1 MSKHPPARAAQIE
14 TGPWYKALNG
24 YHWWVLIVAS
34 LGWLFD
40 TMDQRIF
47 VLARGP
53 AMRELLPAGTSVAD
67 VTWYSGLATA
77 VFMVGWAL
85 GGLFFG
91 IMGDRWGR
99 AKTMMLTILVY
110 SGFTGLSALSQNEW
124 DFMGYRFLTGLGVG
138 GEFAAG
144 VTLVA
149 EVMPERARAHALGL
163 LQALSALGNVMG
175 SALSFIVL
183 PLGWRWMFTVGILP
197 ALLVVAV
204 FRKMK
209 EPEAWQKVRDSV
221 NAGGD
226 KKQLGSIADLWTNPR
241 WRRNTIVGLLLAIS
255 GVVGLWGIGFWS
267 PELIREALK
276 DLPLDQRNWYV
287 SMGTLLQDVGA
298 FLGIYTFTVV
308 TAKIGRR
315 PAFVIAFVL
324 GMAATVM
331 TFSLLHKPSD
341 VLWMVPI
348 MGFCTLLVFGGYSI
362 YFPELYPTRL
372 RSSGVGFCYNVGR
385 IIAALG
391 PFTLGGLTV
400 LFRDAGYAA
409 PFRAAA
415 IALSSIYLVGLVAVL
430 FAPETKGKPLPEE
443 G

>member
-1 MSKHPPARAAQIE
+1 MLPSREAEIE
-14 TGPWYKALNG
+14 TGPWHKSLSG
-24 YHWWVLIVAS
+24 YHWWVLIVAT
-34 LGWLFD
+34 LGWMFD

-47 VLARGP
+47 VLSRGP
-53 AMRELLPAGTSVAD
+53 AMKDLLPAGMAAAD
-67 VTWYSGLATA
+67 ITWYSGLATA
-77 VFMVGWAL
+77 IFMVGWAS

-110 SGFTGLSALSQNEW
+110 SGFTGLSALSRNQW
-124 DFMGYRFLTGLGVG
+124 DFMLYRFLTGLGVG

-149 EVMPERARAHALGL
+149 EVMPVRARAHALGL
-163 LQALSALGNVMG
+163 LQAFSAIGNVIG
-175 SALSFIVL
+175 SAISFIVL

-197 ALLVVAV
+197 ALLVAAV

-209 EPEAWQKVRDSV
+209 EPEAWQHVRDSV
-221 NAGGD
+221 AAGGD
-226 KKQLGSIADLWTNPR
+226 RKQLGSLGDLWGHPR
-241 WRRNTIVGLLLAIS
+241 WRKNTIIGLLLAIS

-276 DLPLDQRNWYV
+276 DLPLATRNWYV
-287 SMGTLLQDVGA
+287 SLGTLLQDLGA

-315 PAFVIAFVL
+315 PAFVISFLL
-324 GMAATVM
+324 GLAATVT
-331 TFSLLHKPSD
+331 TFALLHRASD
-341 VLWMVPI
+341 VLWMIPM

-400 LFRDAGYAA
+400 FFKNAGFQT

-415 IALSSIYLVGLVAVL
+415 ISLASIYVLGTVTVL
-430 FAPETKGKPLPEE
+430 FAPETRGQPLPEE
-443 G
+443 

>member
-1 MSKHPPARAAQIE
+1 MQSTSSAGTAQA
-14 TGPWYKALNG
+14 GAWYKALNG

-34 LGWLFD
+34 FGWMFD
-40 TMDQRIF
+40 TMNQRIF
-47 VLARGP
+47 VLSRGP
-53 AMRELLPAGTSVAD
+53 AMRDLLPAGMSVAD
-67 VTWYSGLATA
+67 ITWYSGIATA
-77 VFMVGWAL
+77 VFMLGWAA

-110 SGFTGLSALSQNEW
+110 SIFTGLSALSRNQW

-149 EVMPERARAHALGL
+149 EVMPEIARPHALGS
-163 LQALSALGNVMG
+163 LQALSAIGNVIG
-175 SALSFIVL
+175 SAISFVVL
-183 PLGWRWMFTVGILP
+183 PLGWRWMFLVGVLP
-197 ALLVVAV
+197 ALPVILIFGKV
-204 FRKMK
+204 K
-209 EPEAWQKVRDSV
+209 EPEGWQKIHDSV
-221 NAGGD
+221 AAGGD
-226 KKQLGSIADLWTNPR
+226 RKQLGSIKDLWTNPR
-241 WRRNTIVGLLLAIS
+241 WRRNTIIGLLLAVS

-287 SMGTLLQDVGA
+287 SMGTMLQDVGA
-298 FLGIYTFTVV
+298 FLGISAFTIV
-308 TAKIGRR
+308 TAKVGRR
-315 PAFVIAFVL
+315 PAFVISFLL
-324 GMAATVM
+324 GMASVVM
-331 TFSLLHKPSD
+331 TFGLMHKPSD
-341 VLWMVPI
+341 VLWMVPV

-385 IIAALG
+385 VIAAAG
-391 PFTLGGLTV
+391 PWLLGGLT
-400 LFRDAGYAA
+400 LFFRDSGFTA

-415 IALSSIYLVGLVAVL
+415 IALSSIYFLGVVAML
-430 FAPETKGKPLPEE
+430 FAPETAGQPLPEE
-443 G
+443 